1 MDFLDYG
8 PKGGVVSA
16 PPQILPIITAAP
28 GVRSKIAAIVARDF
42 AVTPLKIAILG
53 DSNSKGGSYNEWNT
67 TARIGTFERLS
78 QYINSPATGFATKR
92 RPFESGMYVPFGPVP
107 ASLLYDEPGNFRCQN
122 SSNWIKVSPP
132 AVGFFTAGQSSFVK
146 DPASA
151 GYAAMRLD
159 RRASTYAQYDRKH
172 DFERTATRMK
182 LFFSVGQ
189 TSAIGL
195 DRSYGNTSMATGAA
209 DATVA
214 GNGFHGAITVR
225 FWDLVG
231 AASISSTTITPT
243 TTNSRG
249 LNGWGGWTSDWI
261 SLPSSGTY
269 PWIEIRCETGINVR
283 VAIDGI
289 WFDDSSPRVQI
300 FDGSYPGRATTHMSP
315 KTHDQTGTV
324 TASSLTDRRNYFS
337 LFRHLVKTQFL
348 SPVTFDATDYALPSA
363 PTHYPLFSGGL
374 DAVLHPCVANDI
386 GSNTP
391 ARIKADLLAIMAEF
405 VVDNPNGIWIQ
416 PIICRGFAGGIA
428 GLDSYIAGTATV
440 GSVPNQSW
448 AMYRQAIYEVQ
459 AAYPNNFAILDL
471 NQAIINKYYAGVQ
484 PTATQMNTDLSIFS
498 GSDSQ
503 HTESWVEDNIALS
516 TSLFLS
522 GKI

>member
-1 MDFLDYG
+1 MGFSEIG
-8 PKGGVVSA
+8 PKG
-16 PPQILPIITAAP
+16 LPKGFSVLPYITAGA

-42 AVTPLKIAILG
+42 TANPLKVALLG
-53 DSNSKGGSYNEWNT
+53 DSNSKGGAYNELNT

-78 QYINSPATGFATKR
+78 QYMNAPVTGFPTRR
-92 RPFESGMYVPFGPVP
+92 RPFESGMYVPFGPTP
-107 ASLLYDEPGNFRCQN
+107 AALLYDEPGNVRCQN
-122 SSNWIKVSPP
+122 SSNWIRVAPP

-159 RRASTYAQYDRKH
+159 RRAATYVQYDRKH

-189 TSAIGL
+189 TSGIGL
-195 DRSYGNTSMATGAA
+195 DRNFGNTSMVDGSA

-214 GNGFHGAITVR
+214 GNGFHGTLTIR

-243 TTNSRG
+243 TSNSRG

-261 SLPSSGTY
+261 SLPSSGSF
-269 PWIEIRCETGINVR
+269 PWIEIRVETAIGVR
-283 VAIDGI
+283 VAVDGI
-289 WFDDSSPRVQI
+289 WFDDTFPRIQI
-300 FDGSYPGRATTHMSP
+300 FDGSYPGRATTHTSP
-315 KTHDQTGTV
+315 KTHDQTGAV
-324 TASSLTDRRNYFS
+324 TASSLTDRRGYFS
-337 LFRHLVKTQFL
+337 LFRHLVKAQYL
-348 SPVTFDATDYALPSA
+348 SPVTFDATDFALAGA
-363 PTHYPLFSGGL
+363 PTHFPLFSGGV
-374 DAVLHPCVANDI
+374 DAVLHPCAANDI

-416 PIICRGFAGGIA
+416 PIICRGFAGGLA

-440 GSVPNQSW
+440 GGVPNQSW
-448 AMYRQAIYEVQ
+448 AMYRQVINEVQ
-459 AAYPNNFAILDL
+459 AAYPDNFAIMDLDR
-471 NQAIINKYYAGVQ
+471 AIIDRFFGGVQ
-484 PTATQMNTDLSIFS
+484 PTATVMNNTIGVFS
-498 GSDSQ
+498 GNDGQ
-503 HTESWVEDNIALS
+503 HTDSWVEDTIALA
-516 TSLFLS
+516 TALFLS
-522 GKI
+522 GKL